1 MHEMTRGAPTDNKD
15 KEMCGCGEG
24 DGDTGCLLVAAP
36 SNDKRPGLGG
46 KTLGSQL
53 RPEPDAV

>member
-1 MHEMTRGAPTDNKD
+1 MTRGAPTDNKD